1 MSGSDPETWS
11 LKDLILILAG
21 LEPRS
26 RSSAAALHGSAR
38 AGVGALCC
46 SRAQKDQEQYKLR
59 GGW

>member
-11 LKDLILILAG
+11 LKDLILILTG

-26 RSSAAALHGSAR
+26 RSSAVALHGSAR

-46 SRAQKDQEQYKLR
+46 SRAQKDQR
-59 GGW
+59 AV